1 MKLIVSCGGT
11 GGHITP
17 GLAIADLVT
26 ANLPGSRVLFIGGCG
41 MERRRVPDAGYA
53 IQTLELSGVAGKSPL
68 AVVRALWQARRGE
81 KEAARIL
88 ADFAPDLVVGTGGYA
103 CYPTLSAAVRAGIPT
118 AVHES
123 NAVPGLA
130 VRALAAKVDR
140 VWLNFEEAAAA
151 LPARAHVLT
160 VGNPLPR
167 GTAFSPERV
176 RGERGMVLSFG
187 GSLGAA
193 ALNKAVLDLLKKERE
208 RGDVFHLHATGER
221 EYASFM
227 TAFYAAGLSE
237 GPLCRIEPYLS
248 DMPRQMARASV
259 VICRAGAM
267 SISELAAAGCC
278 AVLVPSPNVAGDH
291 QTKNALALSGRGAA
305 VLLPE
310 AELEEKLADT
320 VFGLLQDEAR
330 RTALGTAIRQFAKPD
345 ANRLIFEDILALTGK
360 KRKP

>member
-1 MKLIVSCGGT
+1 MKLIVACGGT

-26 ANLPGSRVLFIGGCG
+26 ANLPGSRVLFIGGRG

-53 IQTLELSGVAGKSPL
+53 IKTLELSGVAGKSPL
-68 AVVRALWQARRGE
+68 AVARALGQARRGQ

-88 ADFAPDLVVGTGGYA
+88 ADFVPDLVVGTGGYA
-103 CYPTLSAAVRAGIPT
+103 CYPTLAAAVRAGIPT

-140 VWLNFEEAAAA
+140 VWLNFEEAAAT
-151 LPARAHVLT
+151 LPHRARVLT

-167 GTAFSPERV
+167 GTKIWPERV
-176 RGERGMVLSFG
+176 RGERRMVLSFG

-193 ALNKAVLDLLKKERE
+193 ALNRAVLSLMQKERE

-221 EYASFM
+221 EYAAFM
-227 TAFYAAGLSE
+227 ADFYAAGLAE
-237 GPLCRIEPYLS
+237 GENCRIEPYLS

-291 QTKNALALSGRGAA
+291 QTKNALALSERGAA

-310 AELEEKLADT
+310 TRIGEELTDT
-320 VFGLLQDEAR
+320 VLSLLADEAR
-330 RTALGTAIRQFAKPD
+330 RSALGAAIRQFAKPD
-345 ANRLIFEDILALTGK
+345 ANRLIFEDILLLTGK
-360 KRKP
+360 KRKS

>member
-1 MKLIVSCGGT
+1 MKLIVACGGT

-17 GLAIADLVT
+17 GLAIADIVT

-53 IQTLELSGVAGKSPL
+53 IKTLELSGVAGKSPS
-68 AVVRALWQARRGE
+68 AVVRALWQAHRGE
-81 KEAARIL
+81 LQAARIL
-88 ADFAPDLVVGTGGYA
+88 DDFHPDLVVGTGGYA
-103 CYPTLSAAVRAGIPT
+103 CYPTLRAAVRAGIPT

-140 VWLNFEEAAAA
+140 VWLNFEAAADL
-151 LPARAHVLT
+151 LPRRTRVRV

-167 GTAFSPERV
+167 GACAAT
-176 RGERGMVLSFG
+176 GETRRENMVLSFG

-193 ALNKAVLDLLKKERE
+193 ALNRAVLALMQAE
-208 RGDVFHLHATGER
+208 RGRDLFHLHATGER
-221 EYASFM
+221 EYAAFM
-227 TAFYAAGLSE
+227 ADFYAAGLTE
-237 GPLCRIEPYLS
+237 GAHFRIEPYLS
-248 DMPRQMARASV
+248 DMPRQMARATV

-291 QTKNALALSGRGAA
+291 QTKNAAALAQNGAA

-310 AELEEKLADT
+310 AEIGEKLTDT
-320 VFGLLQDEAR
+320 VFGLLADVKR
-330 RTALGTAIRQFAKPD
+330 RASLGAAVRRFAKPD
-345 ANRLIFEDILALTGK
+345 ANRLIFEDILTLTGK
-360 KRKP
+360 K